1 MSKEKQKTV
10 KKFKIEYL
18 LIIFLT
24 ILALVIF
31 FSSTKL
37 DFGLNF
43 SKEKVESSLQT
54 TLEEKLQKIISN
66 IDGVGKA
73 LITINVDG
81 TVEEVVLKNTESITQ
96 NGTTNISES
105 VVLVNGKPYV
115 LKELAPK
122 ILGVVVVCEGANNLN
137 TKIAITEVLTTILE
151 VSSDNIR
158 ILKMK

>member
-1 MSKEKQKTV
+1 MSKEKQKIF

-18 LIIFLT
+18 LIIFLA

-37 DFGLNF
+37 DLDFNF
-43 SKEKVESSLQT
+43 TKEKSDIDLQT
-54 TLEEKLQKIISN
+54 TLENKLEEVLSN
-66 IDGVGKA
+66 IDGVGKT

-81 TVEEVVLKNTESITQ
+81 TNEEVILKNSETVIE
-96 NGTTNISES
+96 NGSTLKSES

-115 LKELAPK
+115 IKELSPK
-122 ILGVVVVCEGANNLN
+122 ILGVVVVCEGANNLSV
-137 TKIAITEVLTTILE
+137 KVAITEVLTTILE

>member
-1 MSKEKQKTV
+1 MSKEKQKIA

-18 LIIFLT
+18 LIIFLS

-37 DFGLNF
+37 DFGFNF
-43 SKEKVESSLQT
+43 SKDKTDINQLT
-54 TLEEKLQKIISN
+54 TLENKLQEILSS
-66 IDGVGKA
+66 IDGVGKT
-73 LITINVDG
+73 LVTINIDG
-81 TVEEVVLKNTESITQ
+81 TAEEVVLKNTETVTE
-96 NGTTNISES
+96 NGATLKSES

-115 LKELAPK
+115 IKELSPK

-137 TKIAITEVLTTILE
+137 VKVAITEVLTTILE